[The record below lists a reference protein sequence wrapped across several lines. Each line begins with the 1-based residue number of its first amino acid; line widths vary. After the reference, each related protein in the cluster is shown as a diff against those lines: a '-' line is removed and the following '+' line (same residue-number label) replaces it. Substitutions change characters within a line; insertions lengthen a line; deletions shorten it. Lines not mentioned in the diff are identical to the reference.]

1 MNQYEQFSKSRATL
15 GEMYHMLV
23 EKLSDT
29 DKNFL
34 SCMIELIVIVDKNYQ
49 HIVHVEV
56 LQKLMAG
63 GLSQYYKEYCKDQE
77 ECTQFCS
84 VLADNTR
91 WNHYKKADD
100 EKLFDVYD
108 VCKKEF
114 VEDVD
119 KTARR

>member
-1 MNQYEQFSKSRATL
+1 MNQYEKLSKLNGSLREA
-15 GEMYHMLV
+15 YQSLV
-23 EKLSDT
+23 EKLDDT

-63 GLSQYYKEYCKDQE
+63 GLSQYYKEYCKNQE
-77 ECTQFCS
+77 DCTQFCS

-91 WNHYKKADD
+91 WNHYKSSG